1 VSYFTAMFPHLHPA
15 TVHFPIALLLLAAGA
30 GLLYLHW
37 RQHDVLRILTW
48 WPLLLGWLGNSVA
61 ILTGLL
67 AQSGLPPQAPYRPIL
82 NWHVTTGL
90 TLWALVGFLLYRWWL
105 QGKVAHRRRPH
116 AAQPPTTEL
125 LDTPGAHLWLTA
137 SLLFVVVLVFVS
149 GWNGGQ
155 LVYQWGVNVTQQ
167 SD

>member
-1 VSYFTAMFPHLHPA
+1 MLTHLHPA

-37 RQHDVLRILTW
+37 KKEERLQVLTW

-67 AQSGLPPQAPYRPIL
+67 AQSGLPPQAPYRSIL

-90 TLWALVGFLLYRWWL
+90 ALWVLAGFLLYRWWL
-105 QGKVAHRRRPH
+105 QGKVAKRRP
-116 AAQPPTTEL
+116 ARNAKDRPPVNL
-125 LDTPGAHLWLTA
+125 LDVQSARPWLTVM
-137 SLLFVVVLVFVS
+137 LLLLIALVFAS

-155 LVYQWGVNVTQQ
+155 LVYEWGVNVAE
-167 SD
+167 